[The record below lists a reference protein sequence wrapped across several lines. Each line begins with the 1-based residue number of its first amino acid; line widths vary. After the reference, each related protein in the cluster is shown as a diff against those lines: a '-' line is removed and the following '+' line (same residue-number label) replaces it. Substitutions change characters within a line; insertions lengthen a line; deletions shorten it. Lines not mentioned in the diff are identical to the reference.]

1 MLKDSWIFFKDTD
14 TLSKQL
20 AKDTLSIAD
29 HYIKKNGQFKIVLSG
44 GKSFIDLYKV
54 LRNSKSNW
62 SKWNIYISDERCL
75 PLYDNNRN
83 DIMINK
89 VWLNNGKI
97 PKQNINFIYAEL
109 DAKDA
114 VKRYESALKH
124 VGDFDLVLLGMGE
137 DGHVASLFP
146 ENMSDDLMRSDDR
159 VFEVVASKP
168 PPQRLTLSYN
178 VLETSKHVCALICGP
193 GKETALRESIGNHG
207 KTPFAHVIQSR
218 VHTEILTDISINDH
232 V

>member
-97 PKQNINFIYAEL
+97 PKQNINFI
-109 DAKDA
+109 
-114 VKRYESALKH
+114 
-124 VGDFDLVLLGMGE
+124 
-137 DGHVASLFP
+137 
-146 ENMSDDLMRSDDR
+146 
-159 VFEVVASKP
+159 
-168 PPQRLTLSYN
+168 
-178 VLETSKHVCALICGP
+178 
-193 GKETALRESIGNHG
+193 
-207 KTPFAHVIQSR
+207 
-218 VHTEILTDISINDH
+218 
-232 V
+232 

>member
-137 DGHVASLFP
+137 DGHTASLFP
-146 ENMSDDLMRSDDR
+146 KHMYNKKES
-159 VFEVVASKP
+159 VVVECNSPKYP
-168 PPQRLTLSYN
+168 KERISLSYSRLNKSKN
-178 VLETSKHVCALICGP
+178 VYKVISGSSKHKALGLWKKGKDLPINKVFGKIEKVYICIMSE
-193 GKETALRESIGNHG
+193 K
-207 KTPFAHVIQSR
+207 
-218 VHTEILTDISINDH
+218 
-232 V
+232 